1 MVYTPN
7 KIVFFFL
14 ETNTQAGDI
23 QSFSL
28 YKRGS
33 KLTHLLFVDDGLLF
47 IGLLLMNVQKFWI
60 FWTPM
65 RKLWAKKWTKIR
77 RQFSLV
83 NPLQRAPNNILR
95 MLWVCRRLH
104 CMKIFGTSVF
114 CWEGEKGKLQ
124 LHLLLVSMQNK
135 IFDIINHILL
145 NWIWWKV

>member
-33 KLTHLLFVDDGLLF
+33 KLTHLLFLDDGLLF

-65 RKLWAKKWTKIR
+65 RKLRAKKWTKIR

-104 CMKIFGTSVF
+104 NMKIFGTSVF
-114 CWEGEKGKLQ
+114 CWEGKKESFSYIFCLCPC
-124 LHLLLVSMQNK
+124 K
-135 IFDIINHILL
+135 IKYLILSIILL
-145 NWIWWKV
+145 NRIWWKV